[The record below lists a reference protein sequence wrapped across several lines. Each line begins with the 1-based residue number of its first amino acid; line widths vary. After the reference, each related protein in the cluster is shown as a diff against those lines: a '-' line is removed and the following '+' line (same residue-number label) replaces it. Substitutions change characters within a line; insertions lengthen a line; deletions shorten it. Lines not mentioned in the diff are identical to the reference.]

1 MHRIESIECGR
12 IRHTWMS
19 DADSSTDP
27 VLFLI
32 AQNQVFFIPS
42 MHWNSET
49 NNCLSTIW
57 NTVHTAQRL
66 VRCRIGST
74 VNFDTHMLAMQ
85 QNHRFKHAFRC
96 KVWSTMSPVSIYGMV
111 TIVQHACQA
120 VGVTAKAR
128 QSFKCIELIISID
141 LNQFAH
147 WYFVLQSNDMPMDL
161 IQLKLMPLG
170 CTWNLSNSKISFQ
183 RYLSSIEILFTI
195 SPVCY
200 QHSSQPKICVC
211 SINKSILDFVR
222 ITINPFQF

>member
-85 QNHRFKHAFRC
+85 QNHRFKHAIQMQSVVDYVSCFNIWHGDNCPTCMPSSRC
-96 KVWSTMSPVSIYGMV
+96 DSQSSS
-111 TIVQHACQA
+111 IVQMHWIDHFHRPESICSLVFCIA
-120 VGVTAKAR
+120 VQWYADGSDTVEVNAIGVHME
-128 QSFKCIELIISID
+128 FI
-141 LNQFAH
+141 
-147 WYFVLQSNDMPMDL
+147 
-161 IQLKLMPLG
+161 
-170 CTWNLSNSKISFQ
+170 
-183 RYLSSIEILFTI
+183 
-195 SPVCY
+195 
-200 QHSSQPKICVC
+200 
-211 SINKSILDFVR
+211 
-222 ITINPFQF
+222 